1 MIVMKTPPP
10 SVELFGRYVPEP
22 ERDASGGIIYP
33 STDHQPM
40 VWSTIHYQW
49 LTFLKDGLELYF
61 AKQPDVFVAGD
72 LMWYPV
78 EGRPDI
84 CVGPDIMVVKGV
96 AKEHRDS
103 YRQWDEGGHAP
114 SVVFEVLSKGNTA
127 REMMDKMAFYE
138 RHGVAEYIIF
148 DPETSTLQIWCLDA
162 VGGMKQVAEPQGWT
176 SPALGI
182 TFWTAPG
189 TLHAILP
196 DGSRMRTRAEDVTWA
211 ETEYKR
217 AEAEKQR
224 ADSESLTA
232 RRLAAKLKEL
242 GIDPDTI

>member
-1 MIVMKTPPP
+1 
-10 SVELFGRYVPEP
+10 
-22 ERDASGGIIYP
+22 
-33 STDHQPM
+33 M

-49 LTFLKDGLELYF
+49 LTFLKDGLELCF

-84 CVGPDIMVVKGV
+84 CVGPDIMVIKGPG
-96 AKEHRDS
+96 KGHRDS
-103 YRQWDEGGHAP
+103 YRQWVEGGYAP
-114 SVVFEVLSKGNTA
+114 DVVIEVLSKGNTA
-127 REMMDKMAFYE
+127 KEMVDKMAFYE
-138 RHGVAEYIIF
+138 SHGVAEYIVF
-148 DPETSTLQIWCLDA
+148 DPEDTSLQIWCRDA
-162 VGGMKQVAEPQGWT
+162 SGPLKHVDEPQGWT

-189 TLHAILP
+189 TMHAILP
-196 DGSRMRTRAEDVTWA
+196 DGSRMRTRAEDAARGEMEHQRA
-211 ETEYKR
+211 EEEKQRAEEEKQR
-217 AEAEKQR
+217 AEAEKER